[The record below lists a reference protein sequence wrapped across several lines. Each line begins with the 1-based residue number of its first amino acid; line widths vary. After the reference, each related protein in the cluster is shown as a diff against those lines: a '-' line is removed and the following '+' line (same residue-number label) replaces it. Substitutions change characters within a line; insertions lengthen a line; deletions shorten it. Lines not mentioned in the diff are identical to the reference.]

1 MKNINTKSRNT
12 NKMIIQQ
19 QTHKV
24 ENIFRDPIKIP
35 IKQWNGYPKSGP
47 GMQLAFKK
55 QKIK

>member
-1 MKNINTKSRNT
+1 
-12 NKMIIQQ
+12 MIIQQ